1 MSSAYREIN
10 LSYLESI
17 ADGDQ
22 GIIKELII
30 IFLDQV
36 PEFTNGFSESFSNS
50 NWKNLAALA
59 HKAKSSVLSMGMN
72 ELGNIDLKNLELLAK
87 NFRKCELEKFI
98 TLETKEQE
106 ELRSLNQSLNN
117 YPDEKMIWIQENSNE
132 ETMNSII
139 RKFVNTCNTACDE
152 LKTVLEN

>member
-1 MSSAYREIN
+1 MSSSHQEIN

-22 GIIKELII
+22 GIINELIT

-36 PEFTNGFSESFSNS
+36 PEFTEGFKLYYNAQD
-50 NWKNLAALA
+50 WKRLAALA

-72 ELGNIDLKNLELLAK
+72 ELGNVDLKNLELIAK
-87 NFRKCELEKFI
+87 SFRLKELEKSGS
-98 TLETKEQE
+98 LEVKEE
-106 ELRSLNQSLNN
+106 EEIKALQKSLSN
-117 YPDEKMIWIQENSNE
+117 YPDEKQIWLRENSTK
-132 ETMNSII
+132 ETMELII
-139 RKFVNTCNTACDE
+139 EKFINACNVACVE

>member
-22 GIIKELII
+22 GIINELII

-36 PEFTNGFSESFSNS
+36 PEFTEGFEESFSKK
-50 NWKNLAALA
+50 NWKILAALA

-72 ELGNIDLKNLELLAK
+72 ELGNIDLKNLELIAK
-87 NFRKCELEKFI
+87 SFRIKELEKSGK
-98 TLETKEQE
+98 LEDKEQE
-106 ELRSLNQSLNN
+106 ELKNLLQSLHN
-117 YPDEKMIWIQENSNE
+117 YPDEKQIWIKENSNE
-132 ETMNSII
+132 EMMDSII
-139 RKFVNTCNTACDE
+139 KKFLSTSHIACDE

>member
-1 MSSAYREIN
+1 MSSTHVEIN

-22 GIIKELII
+22 GIINELIT

-36 PEFTNGFSESFSNS
+36 PEFTEGLKLYFNTQD
-50 NWKNLAALA
+50 WKKLAALA

-72 ELGNIDLKNLELLAK
+72 DLGNIDLKNLELIAK
-87 NFRKCELEKFI
+87 TFRLKELEKSDK
-98 TLETKEQE
+98 LEPKEEEECAMLHRSLRNYSDEKRNWLSENSTKESMK
-106 ELRSLNQSLNN
+106 LII
-117 YPDEKMIWIQENSNE
+117 EKFINA
-132 ETMNSII
+132 
-139 RKFVNTCNTACDE
+139 CNVACVE

>member
-1 MSSAYREIN
+1 MLSSHQEID

-22 GIIKELII
+22 GIINELIT

-36 PEFTNGFSESFSNS
+36 SEFTEGFKLYYSQKD
-50 NWKNLAALA
+50 WKRLAALA

-72 ELGNIDLKNLELLAK
+72 ELGNIDLKNLELIAK
-87 NFRKCELEKFI
+87 TFRLKELEKSGSLDI
-98 TLETKEQE
+98 NKEE
-106 ELRSLNQSLNN
+106 ELNALQRNLNN
-117 YPDEKMIWIQENSNE
+117 YPDEKQMWLRENSTQ
-132 ETMNSII
+132 ETMELII
-139 RKFVNTCNTACDE
+139 EKFINACNVACVE